1 MGRIHVL
8 TIHIAK
14 SCHAISLTLLICW
27 VFNGTFKF
35 QMTQQL
41 GVFVLL
47 LIILLENGTISAA
60 KDDFSGLDDV
70 FLEQIYRQYGRDDIL
85 SGDGFK
91 QLLSDL
97 NIGHSSSKLNK
108 ESVLRRISRDVS
120 GIQGYNTTSGFQ
132 GNSTLQ
138 EVCVIIHRIKYVFE
152 YLEISIILYD
162 QVLCVALIAT
172 QKVKTK
178 VLNTICVPNTI
189 IYVHFCIY
197 TR

>member
-1 MGRIHVL
+1 ML
-8 TIHIAK
+8 TIYRRIML
-14 SCHAISLTLLICW
+14 AISMTAIIYI

-60 KDDFSGLDDV
+60 KDDFSGLDDA

-97 NIGHSSSKLNK
+97 KIGHSPSELNK
-108 ESVLRRISRDVS
+108 DGVLRRISRDVS
-120 GIQGYNTTSGFQ
+120 GIQGYNVTSGFQ

-138 EVCVIIHRIKYVFE
+138 EVCVIIHRIKYIKFSSV
-152 YLEISIILYD
+152 
-162 QVLCVALIAT
+162 
-172 QKVKTK
+172 
-178 VLNTICVPNTI
+178 
-189 IYVHFCIY
+189 
-197 TR
+197 